1 MQQPNTAMQQ
11 INPPPLPQN
20 QSMQQPQPPMNP
32 QVPQVSQNSQMYNP
46 GMMNRNYKTVPCKYF
61 HRYEMLI
68 QSPQGCVKGHN
79 CTFIHD
85 EEFAGRPTPSMLKYN
100 RGMNIVQYEQGG
112 QGMMNQGYGQGYI
125 QNQPPPP
132 FYQQKNFN
140 TEK

>member
-68 QSPQGCVKGHN
+68 
-79 CTFIHD
+79 
-85 EEFAGRPTPSMLKYN
+85 
-100 RGMNIVQYEQGG
+100 
-112 QGMMNQGYGQGYI
+112 
-125 QNQPPPP
+125 
-132 FYQQKNFN
+132 
-140 TEK
+140 